1 MVLDQAVTTLLL
13 RDYAQVQRELEQIVA
28 TGRNSMVTRPHFLT
42 PTIHRQN
49 LPWDNQSGEFQYY
62 RNIRDV
68 LEMALTQGYVS
79 KKECDF
85 SPPPYLQV
93 LIG

>member
-1 MVLDQAVTTLLL
+1 MAVDKEVITLLI
-13 RDYAQVQRELEQIVA
+13 RDYREVQHELEKIVA

-42 PTIHRQN
+42 PTVHGPK

-79 KKECDF
+79 QKECDF
-85 SPPPYLQV
+85 SPPSYLKA
-93 LIG
+93 LIT